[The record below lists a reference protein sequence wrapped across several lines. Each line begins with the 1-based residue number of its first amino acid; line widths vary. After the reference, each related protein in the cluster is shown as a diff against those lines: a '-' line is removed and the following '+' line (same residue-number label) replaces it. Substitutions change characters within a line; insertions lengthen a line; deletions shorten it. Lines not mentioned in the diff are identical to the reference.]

1 MKWNHVLMVFLALLV
16 GILGTLVVTRSV
28 GRGGE
33 RGIAWAQDSAQAGNI
48 IGLIGQIHPTGR
60 VPIVLIDGVQQTLI
74 IYEYD
79 VSNQMLRLQRVR
91 SYRYDR
97 QLVDFASK
105 GSVPTTPSV
114 REVQDYIDQTMRG
127 IAPR

>member
-1 MKWNHVLMVFLALLV
+1 MKWNYVLIVFLALLV
-16 GILGTLVVTRSV
+16 GILGTLVITRSA

-48 IGLIGQIHPTGR
+48 IGLIGQNDPRGR
-60 VPIVLIDGVQQTLI
+60 VPIVLIDGVQQTMI

-79 VSNQMLRLQRVR
+79 VSNQTLRLQRAR
-91 SYRYDR
+91 SYRDDR

-105 GSVPTTPSV
+105 GTVPTTPTV
-114 REVQDYIDQTMRG
+114 REVKDYLERG